1 MEVIAELLYTV
12 SQVDTSNPTFWPAVF
27 ISTGLVAM
35 AIIALSIAIVD
46 SIKKGTIRNK
56 IEQMDWQVDLSSDI
70 IEMDVESLED
80 GMYCLVCIEILLVG
94 ALYIPIII
102 MMMHLAEDPVIAIVM
117 VLFGVMCWGVI
128 IVMIPLVIRDLK
140 KKYRALDDALAA
152 AKAGKELEAT

>member
-1 MEVIAELLYTV
+1 MEVMAVLLYTA

-27 ISTGLVAM
+27 FSTGVVAM

-56 IEQMDWQVDLSSDI
+56 IEQMDWQADLSSDI

-102 MMMHLAEDPVIAIVM
+102 MMMHLIEDPVIASVM
-117 VLFGVMCWGVI
+117 VVFGVLCWVVI
-128 IVMIPLVIRDLK
+128 AMTPLIIRDLRK
-140 KKYRALDDALAA
+140 QYRALDDALAA
-152 AKAGKELEAT
+152 AKAGTEPEAT